1 MRKAWQ
7 QYVAEVRRKG
17 NRGKST
23 MTHQEAMKTASL
35 SWPKKKAK
43 IERLAKKAAKAK
55 ITQQTKQSEK
65 APPARKIA
73 DSSVESVPV

>member
-1 MRKAWQ
+1 MRSAWQ

-17 NRGKST
+17 NRGKNT
-23 MTHQEAMKTASL
+23 MTHQEAMKAASL

-55 ITQQTKQSEK
+55 ITEQTKQSEK
-65 APPARKIA
+65 GPPARKIG
-73 DSSVESVPV
+73 DSSAENVQS

>member
-43 IERLAKKAAKAK
+43 IERLAKKAAKV
-55 ITQQTKQSEK
+55 TQQTKQSEK